1 MNSIM
6 SLPEQQAARGVIAHS
21 SGNHAG
27 AVALAARIRGIPA
40 YIVLPTDVPQVH
52 TCWQSAKSKTLFAI
66 WPHSGLVG
74 NTHRE
79 V

>member
-1 MNSIM
+1 M

-40 YIVLPTDVPQVH
+40 YIVLPTDAPQVYTRQPKVRH
-52 TCWQSAKSKTLFAI
+52 DLQSGPI
-66 WPHSGLVG
+66 LVS
-74 NTHRE
+74 
-79 V
+79 